1 MSWGGGIQTMQ
12 GTGDVGVKAFAP
24 DPSAHVGSSK
34 PQIGHTVGGRFP
46 IIVTKLLY
54 SEYLLLYLTAAYLVV
69 ATQLVPGL
77 LSSANLRSVL
87 SNLFPLLIAAIGQ
100 SFVLIT
106 AGIDLSVTSVFACS
120 SVVGGWIMTSNVGPL
135 AGSGWSLAAGFLAMF
150 AVAVGIGLINGLS
163 ITQFQ
168 MPPFIVTL
176 STMTFFSGVALWT
189 VGSRNIYHLPKF
201 LLTIG
206 KGSVGFVPYALLVA
220 LVVVWVAYWV
230 LTRTILG
237 RWLFAAGY
245 NVKAAVISGVP
256 IDRTTIFAYVAS
268 AVCAALATILLMGRL
283 ETASPIIG
291 QRLLLDV
298 IAAPVIGG
306 VSLFGGRGKIQW
318 VILGAV
324 FVTLMDNSLNLLGLS
339 SFVIMMAKG
348 GLILFAALLDVF
360 RNALS
365 VNT

>member
-1 MSWGGGIQTMQ
+1 MH
-12 GTGDVGVKAFAP
+12 GTGDVRVKAFAP
-24 DPSAHVGSSK
+24 HRSPDVESSK
-34 PQIGHTVGGRFP
+34 RPTGFPGVGRLRN
-46 IIVTKLLY
+46 IAKKLLY
-54 SEYLLLYLTAAYLVV
+54 SEYLLLYLTIAYLLL

-77 LSSANLRSVL
+77 LSSTNLRSVL
-87 SNLFPLLIAAIGQ
+87 SNLLPLLVAAIGQ

-120 SVVGGWIMTSNVGPL
+120 SVVGGWIMTSNFGPL
-135 AGSGWSLAAGFLAMF
+135 AGGGWSVAAGLLAMF
-150 AVAVGIGLINGLS
+150 VVALGIGLINGLS
-163 ITQFQ
+163 ITQFE
-168 MPPFIVTL
+168 MPSFIVTL
-176 STMTFFSGVALWT
+176 STMTFFSGVALWM
-189 VGSRNIYHLPKF
+189 VKSRNIYHLPKF

-206 KGSVGFVPYALLVA
+206 KGSLVFVPYALLLTAA
-220 LVVVWVAYWV
+220 LVWAAHWI
-230 LTRTILG
+230 LTRTVLG

-245 NVKAAVISGVP
+245 NAKAAVISGVP
-256 IDRTTIFAYVAS
+256 IGRTIVFAYVAS

-318 VILGAV
+318 VILGAL

-360 RNALS
+360 RNRLS
-365 VNT
+365 VAT

>member
-1 MSWGGGIQTMQ
+1 LPWGKGIQTMH
-12 GTGDVGVKAFAP
+12 GTGDVRVKAFAP
-24 DPSAHVGSSK
+24 DPSAHVESSK
-34 PQIGHTVGGRFP
+34 RQIGLAGVGRLRS
-46 IIVTKLLY
+46 VATKLLY
-54 SEYLLLYLTAAYLVV
+54 SEYLLLYLTVAFLLV

-87 SNLFPLLIAAIGQ
+87 SNLLPLLVAAIGQ

-120 SVVGGWIMTSNVGPL
+120 SVIGGWIMTSDFGPL
-135 AGSGWSLAAGFLAMF
+135 AGSGWSLAAGLLAMF
-150 AVAVGIGLINGLS
+150 VVAVGIGLINGLS

-189 VGSRNIYHLPKF
+189 VKSRNIYHLPKF

-206 KGSVGFVPYALLVA
+206 KGSFGFVPYALLVTSV
-220 LVVVWVAYWV
+220 LVWVAYWI

-245 NVKAAVISGVP
+245 NARAAVISGVP
-256 IDRTTIFAYVAS
+256 IGRTTIFAYVAS
-268 AVCAALATILLMGRL
+268 AFCAALATILLMGRL

-360 RNALS
+360 RNASS